1 MKPAQIKPVSY
12 LENHAAEIVRDVAQS
27 REPLLITEDGE
38 PKVIVQDA
46 QSYDDMQQ
54 TLALLKILAL
64 GRKEIEAGEVVAAK
78 DVFAELKQMDKDD
91 GVV

>member
-64 GRKEIEAGEVVAAK
+64 GRK
-78 DVFAELKQMDKDD
+78 
-91 GVV
+91 

>member
-12 LENHAAEIVRDVAQS
+12 LENHAAEIVREVAQS
-27 REPLLITEDGE
+27 REPLLITEGGE

-54 TLALLKILAL
+54 TLALLKLLAL
-64 GRKEIEAGEVVAAK
+64 GRKEIEAGQVIAAD

-91 GVV
+91 GLV